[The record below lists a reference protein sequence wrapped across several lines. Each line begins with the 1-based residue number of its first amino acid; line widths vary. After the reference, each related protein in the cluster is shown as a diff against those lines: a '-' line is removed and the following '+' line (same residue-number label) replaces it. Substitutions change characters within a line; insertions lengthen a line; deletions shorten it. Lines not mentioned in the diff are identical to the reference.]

1 MNLFD
6 SFGGGGGFY
15 DDYGFSPFHPSHSYY
30 QRQHQQRAREIQRQ
44 RAIEAERRRRAA
56 EEEERRRRLVYHQ
69 ALLERQRRAE
79 EYERQRRL
87 ALQREEEE
95 ERLRRQQI
103 LRARAEAEAERR
115 AKLKEAE
122 HQRLLR
128 QKMTQPSSRT
138 AFVRGPDGYLY
149 RVILD
154 DDTSSEEES
163 MHEQPRHQIQVKEQ
177 PKRREMI
184 YPQPMETESMH
195 STSTSSTIYHDAI
208 DDENATVR
216 ISNKTAGDNTTQKV
230 HKKKSCKN
238 SKKGRKKN
246 RKKITITVED
256 ASDSEYDDD
265 FSSPW
270 RNRRPG
276 PGESWI
282 EPVEQHYI

>member
-1 MNLFD
+1 M
-6 SFGGGGGFY
+6 
-15 DDYGFSPFHPSHSYY
+15 Y
-30 QRQHQQRAREIQRQ
+30 Q
-44 RAIEAERRRRAA
+44 
-56 EEEERRRRLVYHQ
+56 Q

-79 EYERQRRL
+79 EHERQRRL

-103 LRARAEAEAERR
+103 LHVRARAEAEAERR

-177 PKRREMI
+177 PKRREVI

>member
-6 SFGGGGGFY
+6 SFGGGGGGFY

-30 QRQHQQRAREIQRQ
+30 QQQGRQSREIQRQ
-44 RAIEAERRRRAA
+44 RAIGAERRRRAA
-56 EEEERRRRLVYHQ
+56 EEEERRRQLMYQQV
-69 ALLERQRRAE
+69 LLERQRRAE
-79 EYERQRRL
+79 EYERQRRM
-87 ALQREEEE
+87 ALQREEE

-115 AKLKEAE
+115 AKLEEAE
-122 HQRLLR
+122 RQRLLH
-128 QKMTQPSSRT
+128 QKMTQPRT
-138 AFVRGPDGYLY
+138 AIVRGPDGYLY

-154 DDTSSEEES
+154 DETSIS
-163 MHEQPRHQIQVKEQ
+163 MHEQPRHQMQVKEQ
-177 PKRREMI
+177 PKRREEI
-184 YPQPMETESMH
+184 PHSMETESMY
-195 STSTSSTIYHDAI
+195 STSTSSTNYHDAI
-208 DDENATVR
+208 GDENATVR
-216 ISNKTAGDNTTQKV
+216 ISNKVAGDSKMQKV
-230 HKKKSCKN
+230 HKKKPRKN

-265 FSSPW
+265 FSSPL

-282 EPVEQHYI
+282 EPVEQH

>member
-1 MNLFD
+1 M
-6 SFGGGGGFY
+6 
-15 DDYGFSPFHPSHSYY
+15 Y
-30 QRQHQQRAREIQRQ
+30 Q
-44 RAIEAERRRRAA
+44 
-56 EEEERRRRLVYHQ
+56 Q

-95 ERLRRQQI
+95 RLRRQQI
-103 LRARAEAEAERR
+103 LRARAEAEAQRR
-115 AKLKEAE
+115 AKLAEAE
-122 HQRLLR
+122 RQRLLR
-128 QKMTQPSSRT
+128 QKLSQLRT
-138 AFVRGPDGYLY
+138 AIVRGPDGYLY

-154 DDTSSEEES
+154 NDIASDEES
-163 MHEQPRHQIQVKEQ
+163 VHEQPRHQMQVQQQ
-177 PKRREMI
+177 PKHRKED
-184 YPQPMETESMH
+184 PQPMETESMH

-208 DDENATVR
+208 DDENTTVR
-216 ISNKTAGDNTTQKV
+216 ISNKSVGDKTQKV
-230 HKKKSCKN
+230 HKKKSRKN
-238 SKKGRKKN
+238 SKKGRKKS

-282 EPVEQHYI
+282 EPVEQH